1 MGPRRAIEAA
11 FVALIVSGCASG
23 PPFIE
28 AAQPQAIQTAQRRA
42 QFEFNCPAATAQML
56 SQEMMTSPLQYTRFA
71 PPDRAEY
78 TVGVR
83 VGSLV
88 FYLAPPLRA
97 EYTVGVAGCG
107 QRHTYLV
114 VCTDGGG
121 CVAVAGRAN

>member
-1 MGPRRAIEAA
+1 MGAPKMFWAA
-11 FVALIVSGCASG
+11 LAALAVSGCASG

-28 AAQPQAIQTAQRRA
+28 SAQPQAIQTAQRRA
-42 QFEFNCPAATAQML
+42 QFEFNCPSATAQIL

-78 TVGVR
+78 TVGV
-83 VGSLV
+83 
-88 FYLAPPLRA
+88 
-97 EYTVGVAGCG
+97 AGCG

-121 CVAVAGRAN
+121 CLAVAGRPN

>member
-1 MGPRRAIEAA
+1 MGARRAIEAA
-11 FVALIVSGCASG
+11 LAALLVSGCASG

-28 AAQPQAIQTAQRRA
+28 AAQPQALQTAQRRA
-42 QFEFNCPAATAQML
+42 QFEFNCPSATAQVL

-71 PPDRAEY
+71 PPD
-78 TVGVR
+78 
-83 VGSLV
+83 
-88 FYLAPPLRA
+88 RA

-121 CVAVAGRAN
+121 CVAVAGRPN

>member
-1 MGPRRAIEAA
+1 MGSRTTTKEREMGARGAINSAFAA
-11 FVALIVSGCASG
+11 LLVSGCASG

-42 QFEFNCPAATAQML
+42 QFEFNCPAATAQIL

-78 TVGVR
+78 TVGV
-83 VGSLV
+83 
-88 FYLAPPLRA
+88 
-97 EYTVGVAGCG
+97 AGCG

-114 VCTDGGG
+114 VCTHGGG
-121 CVAVAGRAN
+121 CVAVAGRVN

>member
-1 MGPRRAIEAA
+1 MKAREVFQAMVAAI
-11 FVALIVSGCASG
+11 VLSGCASG

-42 QFEFNCPAATAQML
+42 QFEFNCPAATGQVL

-71 PPDRAEY
+71 PPD
-78 TVGVR
+78 
-83 VGSLV
+83 
-88 FYLAPPLRA
+88 RA

-121 CVAVAGRAN
+121 CVAVAGRPN

>member
-1 MGPRRAIEAA
+1 MGPRKAIAAA
-11 FVALIVSGCASG
+11 FAALIVSGCASG

-56 SQEMMTSPLQYTRFA
+56 SSEMMTSPLQYTRFA
-71 PPDRAEY
+71 PPD
-78 TVGVR
+78 
-83 VGSLV
+83 
-88 FYLAPPLRA
+88 RA

>member
-1 MGPRRAIEAA
+1 MGSRKFLSIALAA
-11 FVALIVSGCASG
+11 LAASGCASG

-42 QFEFNCPAATAQML
+42 QFEWNCAQATGQVL

-78 TVGVR
+78 TVGV
-83 VGSLV
+83 
-88 FYLAPPLRA
+88 
-97 EYTVGVAGCG
+97 AGCG
-107 QRHTYLV
+107 QRQTYLV

-121 CVAVAGRAN
+121 CIAVAGRPN